1 MIEVFMD
8 DKSYNLAHE
17 MLKVLQS
24 DSCNP
29 DSNTNKI
36 AEALTNLNKA
46 VDCFEALEDSQAAE
60 ALVSIIEKI
69 ASKE

>member
-1 MIEVFMD
+1 
-8 DKSYNLAHE
+8 